1 MPELNKL
8 FGLNTDLETIIMF
21 AIRAVVVFVI
31 SVLFVRIGGK
41 RLFNK
46 NSAFDIVAA
55 IMLGSIL
62 SRAITDSTPFIPT
75 LVAGAFLVFTHRFFA
90 YLSYRSD
97 WLGNQIK
104 GKKTVLIKDGKLLE
118 ENMRKSHITR
128 QDLLLAARE
137 QARLERLEDIEEAN
151 LERSGN
157 ISILPKKDSS
167 QSS

>member
-1 MPELNKL
+1 MPDIERL

-31 SVLFVRIGGK
+31 SVICVRAGGK

-75 LVAGAFLVFTHRFFA
+75 LVAGAFLVFTHRMLA

-104 GKKTVLIKDGKLLE
+104 GKKTTLIEDGKILE
-118 ENMRKSHITR
+118 KNMRKSHITK

-137 QARLERLEDIEEAN
+137 QAKIEKLEDIQEAN

-157 ISILPKKDSS
+157 ISIIPKEDN
-167 QSS
+167 